1 MLTSAPCSTKNV
13 TISIEFILM
22 AILRGH
28 SLIYRELHITMI
40 NMKRKRISFMLTSA
54 PCSTKNWTISI
65 ELALMAIL
73 RGHSLISREFHK
85 IMINMERKEML

>member
-1 MLTSAPCSTKNV
+1 MKGNVIKQREIWKERKCYKEKINMKRKRISFMLTSAPCSTKNV

-40 NMKRKRISFMLTSA
+40 NIAKKIIS
-54 PCSTKNWTISI
+54 
-65 ELALMAIL
+65 
-73 RGHSLISREFHK
+73 
-85 IMINMERKEML
+85 